1 MLVTALN
8 PHIGYDKAAKIAKKA
23 HARERRCVKQPCRSA
38 WCPSKNSTRSS
49 VPNVC
54 WARKN
59 LETQMTDDSGIAPHA
74 KRTLLGVLLALF
86 LGALDQTIVA
96 TALPRIVEEFH
107 ALARYTWAATAYSL
121 GSTVMV
127 PIYGKLADMHSRRN
141 IELSAIVVFLTGS
154 MLCGLAGVAG
164 TLPVLGD
171 GMMQLIVFRGL
182 QGLGA
187 AGLFAMAFIIIADLF
202 PPAVRGRYQ
211 GLVGATFGL
220 ASVLGPLAGGY
231 LTDHGGAIIHGVS
244 GWRWVFYVNVPIGLV
259 SLAIVA
265 RMPPLVPEGT
275 AKRLDIPSTF
285 LLVAGLTPL
294 VLALSLDPASLG
306 GGSSLRL
313 LLFVVAAVALVV
325 FCVRSAAIE
334 HPILDLRLFQNRV
347 VAISSVAVFMFG
359 AAMFGVIIF
368 LPLFLVNVVGVS
380 ATRAGVSLI
389 PLSLGVVLGSVVGGQ
404 MTARIGRYKPLMLVG
419 EALLLVGVVL
429 LSHMNVD
436 TTYGRVTAYMVLCG
450 AGLGPTLPLYPL
462 AVQNAVDFTRI
473 GQATSATQFCRQIG
487 GLVGAAGLGALLG
500 FGLVGALRAELADV
514 PGAGG
519 ARHLDPGAGVDALL
533 TKIRS
538 SVRAEMERRFRTVCD
553 AVEAGDSAA
562 WSNAS
567 STTTRRRGRW
577 RATFWQ
583 LRPKPAVRC
592 CRACTRS
599 SSGRLPAS
607 WSVSRVGSGWRSRR
621 R

>member
-1 MLVTALN
+1 
-8 PHIGYDKAAKIAKKA
+8 
-23 HARERRCVKQPCRSA
+23 
-38 WCPSKNSTRSS
+38 
-49 VPNVC
+49 
-54 WARKN
+54 
-59 LETQMTDDSGIAPHA
+59 MTDDSGIAPHA

-107 ALARYTWAATAYSL
+107 ALARYTWAATAYLL

-127 PIYGKLADMHSRRN
+127 PIYGKLADMHSRRT
-141 IELSAIVVFLTGS
+141 IEISAIVVFLTGS

-259 SLAIVA
+259 SVAIVA
-265 RMPPLVPEGT
+265 RMPPLLPEGA
-275 AKRLDIPSTF
+275 AKRLDVPSTF

-306 GGSSLRL
+306 GGSTLRLSLFAAAALAL
-313 LLFVVAAVALVV
+313 LLFTL
-325 FCVRSAAIE
+325 RSRAIE

-404 MTARIGRYKPLMLVG
+404 MTARSGRYKPLMLAG

-429 LSHMNVD
+429 LSRMD
-436 TTYGRVTAYMVLCG
+436 AGTTYGRVTAYMVLCG

-462 AVQNAVDFTRI
+462 AVQNAVDFTKI

-514 PGAGG
+514 PGAGD
-519 ARHLDPGAGVDALL
+519 ARDISIRGAGVDALL

-538 SVRAEMERRFRTVCD
+538 SVQAEMESRFRTVCD
-553 AVEAGDSAA
+553 AVEAGDSAGVERCVLDDDA
-562 WSNAS
+562 ATRKMARDLLAAPAEARADMLPGLRAQFAREAAGIMERVAS
-567 STTTRRRGRW
+567 GIRFAFAAAVTRVYTCVAVVVGLGW
-577 RATFWQ
+577 LVTWLLPELP
-583 LRPKPAVRC
+583 LRKTHR
-592 CRACTRS
+592 
-599 SSGRLPAS
+599 
-607 WSVSRVGSGWRSRR
+607 
-621 R
+621 

>member
-1 MLVTALN
+1 
-8 PHIGYDKAAKIAKKA
+8 
-23 HARERRCVKQPCRSA
+23 
-38 WCPSKNSTRSS
+38 
-49 VPNVC
+49 
-54 WARKN
+54 
-59 LETQMTDDSGIAPHA
+59 MTDDSGIAPHA

-107 ALARYTWAATAYSL
+107 ALARYTWAATAYLL

-127 PIYGKLADMHSRRN
+127 PIYGKLADMHSRRA
-141 IELSAIVVFLTGS
+141 IELSAIGVFLTGS

-231 LTDHGGAIIHGVS
+231 LTDHGGAIVRGVS

-265 RMPPLVPEGT
+265 RMPPLLPEGT
-275 AKRLDIPSTF
+275 AKRLDVPSTA

-306 GGSSLRL
+306 GGSALRL
-313 LLFVVAAVALVV
+313 ALFAVAVVALVV
-325 FCVRSAAIE
+325 FSLRSASIE

-404 MTARIGRYKPLMLVG
+404 MTARIGRYKPLMLAG

-429 LSHMNVD
+429 LSQMDVD

-462 AVQNAVDFTRI
+462 AVQNAVDFTKI

-514 PGAGG
+514 PGAGAAG
-519 ARHLDPGAGVDALL
+519 DISIRGAGVDALL
-533 TKIRS
+533 GKIRG
-538 SVRAEMERRFRTVCD
+538 SVHAEMARRYDAVCD
-553 AVEAGDSAA
+553 AIAAGDSARVERCVLDEDA
-562 WSNAS
+562 A
-567 STTTRRRGRW
+567 TRKTAREILGAPEQTRTEMLPRL
-577 RATFWQ
+577 RAEFDRETVDVMTRAANGIRVAFAAAVTRVYTCVAVVVGLGWLVTWLLPELA
-583 LRPKPAVRC
+583 LRKTHR
-592 CRACTRS
+592 
-599 SSGRLPAS
+599 
-607 WSVSRVGSGWRSRR
+607 
-621 R
+621 

>member
-1 MLVTALN
+1 
-8 PHIGYDKAAKIAKKA
+8 
-23 HARERRCVKQPCRSA
+23 
-38 WCPSKNSTRSS
+38 
-49 VPNVC
+49 
-54 WARKN
+54 
-59 LETQMTDDSGIAPHA
+59 MTDDSGIAPHA

-107 ALARYTWAATAYSL
+107 ALARYTWAATAYLL

-127 PIYGKLADMHSRRN
+127 PIYGKLADMHSRRT
-141 IELSAIVVFLTGS
+141 IELAAIVVFLTGS
-154 MLCGLAGVAG
+154 MLCGLAGVVG
-164 TLPVLGD
+164 PLPVLGD

-202 PPAVRGRYQ
+202 PPAIRGRYQ

-259 SLAIVA
+259 SLGIVA
-265 RMPPLVPEGT
+265 RMPPLLPEGT
-275 AKRLDIPSTF
+275 AKRLDVPSTF

-313 LLFVVAAVALVV
+313 VLFCVAVVALVL
-325 FCVRSAAIE
+325 FSLRSWAIE

-347 VAISSVAVFMFG
+347 VAISSIAVFLFG

-404 MTARIGRYKPLMLVG
+404 LTSRIGRYKPLMLAG
-419 EALLLVGVVL
+419 EALLLVGVIL
-429 LSHMNVD
+429 LSRMDVGV
-436 TTYGRVTAYMVLCG
+436 TYGQVTAYMVLCG

-462 AVQNAVDFTRI
+462 AVQNAVDFSKI

-487 GLVGAAGLGALLG
+487 GLFGAAGLGALLG
-500 FGLVGALRAELADV
+500 FGLVGALRAELSDV
-514 PGAGG
+514 PGAGAAHDISIRG
-519 ARHLDPGAGVDALL
+519 ANVDALL
-533 TKIRS
+533 AKIRS
-538 SVRAEMERRFRTVCD
+538 SVQAEMNRRFEAVCD
-553 AVEAGDSAA
+553 AAAAGDSARVEQCVLDDDA
-562 WSNAS
+562 
-567 STTTRRRGRW
+567 TTRKMARDLVDAPEQVRREMLPRLHAEFDREGAAIMARVASGIRSAFAAAVTRVYTCVAVVVGLGW
-577 RATFWQ
+577 LVTWLLPELA
-583 LRPKPAVRC
+583 LRRTH
-592 CRACTRS
+592 R
-599 SSGRLPAS
+599 
-607 WSVSRVGSGWRSRR
+607 
-621 R
+621 